1 MPHQFEATLS
11 NLQIEGLGNWTVM
24 FVPAAVQTALGLKG
38 RLDVRL
44 QFKGCTFQRTLL
56 PSGDG
61 QYFFVLNVAM
71 RKQARIKVGDTV
83 EVTLEPDETYSVVEV
98 PDYFLAELEDFPDAK
113 AEFEKSPPSM
123 RRWIAAQLDE
133 AKSMDTK
140 ANRVVKYIE
149 VLTRRWHERQ
159 AKQARKKKP
168 AAENE
173 DT

>member
-1 MPHQFEATLS
+1 MAHQFEATLT

-24 FVPAAVQTALGLKG
+24 FVPSDVHTALGVKG

-44 QFKGCTFQRTLL
+44 QFSGCTFQRTLL

-83 EVTLEPDETYSVVEV
+83 AVALEPDETYSVVEM
-98 PDYFLAELEDFPDAK
+98 PDYFLAELEDFPEAK
-113 AEFEKSPPSM
+113 AEYEKTAPSM
-123 RRWIAAQLDE
+123 RRWIAAQLEE

-149 VLTRRWHERQ
+149 VLTRRWRERTMKA
-159 AKQARKKKP
+159 AKKNKP
-168 AAENE
+168 NSE
-173 DT
+173 DR